1 MSQQSESANVSSSS
15 QTVTI
20 DSGEQLIP
28 IESVQ
33 KILNRSRASVYRYA
47 NTDPKILNLPFDAR
61 CLNPEMRDDKE
72 APLMFHPNEVA
83 RFAQE
88 VLGIK
93 HVTIEITQPVETET
107 NRLLQAILQE
117 LQSVRA
123 LLEDQKS

>member
-1 MSQQSESANVSSSS
+1 MLQPEETTALNPPTDEISVAA
-15 QTVTI
+15 T
-20 DSGEQLIP
+20 DQLIP

-47 NTDPKILNLPFDAR
+47 NTDPKLLNLPFDAKR
-61 CLNPEMRDDKE
+61 LNPEIRDDKE

-93 HVTIEITQPVETET
+93 QVTIEVTPPAETET

-117 LQSVRA
+117 LRDVKA
-123 LLEDQKS
+123 LLKTQKY

>member
-1 MSQQSESANVSSSS
+1 MTQPSENPSVSSPS

-20 DSGEQLIP
+20 DSGQQSIP

-47 NTDPKILNLPFDAR
+47 NTDPKILNPPFDAK
-61 CLNPEMRDDKE
+61 CLNPEVRDDKE

-93 HVTIEITQPVETET
+93 HVTIAMTQPVETET

-123 LLEDQKS
+123 LLEDQTS